1 MLTGFLYFL
10 IFIFAFST
18 QRGNIYM
25 FRNFKLLKLLQSK
38 LLKMLVLFLQLLLR
52 YRSFVMRYLY
62 LALKSFSICFWSN
75 SIKLK
80 LSLSVH
86 LPWLAIMLWWFL
98 CFRIAF
104 KVASLVLPKVCRSV
118 SWNIK
123 ILHYIGKKVI

>member
-38 LLKMLVLFLQLLLR
+38 LLKILVLFLQLLLG

-86 LPWLAIMLWWFL
+86 LPLLAIMLWWFL

-104 KVASLVLPKVCRSV
+104 KVASLVLPKVCRSI
-118 SWNIK
+118 S
-123 ILHYIGKKVI
+123 

>member
-38 LLKMLVLFLQLLLR
+38 LLKMLVLFLQLLLG

-86 LPWLAIMLWWFL
+86 LLWLAIMLGWL
-98 CFRIAF
+98 LYFRIAF
-104 KVASLVLPKVCRSV
+104 KVASLVLPKVCHSV